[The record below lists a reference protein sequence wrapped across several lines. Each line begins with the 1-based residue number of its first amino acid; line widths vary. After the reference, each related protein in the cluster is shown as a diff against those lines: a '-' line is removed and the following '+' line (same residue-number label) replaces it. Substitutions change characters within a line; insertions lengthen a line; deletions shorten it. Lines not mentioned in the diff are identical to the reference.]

1 MPDENK
7 RPITRKPSSQ
17 ETSTIIRRNSASGLS
32 LPVALSFFFVIML
45 IATVWSAAQLSL
57 SWPFLILFTCA
68 SLSVV
73 TFTRFEGLFL
83 ATCSVPIFFGLFSV
97 AAGWL
102 ISELQTTTDT
112 RGATSLVASFYPFVQ
127 HFPVLL
133 ITALGVVIIAVFRW
147 TAMAHKVTAEAERGE
162 QERKK
167 SHISNARLSQ
177 QSSAARRLNTDS
189 PREDPDYRQPESL
202 KDRVLSPSQTSESRI
217 DAPPYRQFSS
227 SSRQFPTSS
236 SQFPTSSQQGSQT
249 SDRPTPDLRGRNA
262 LELGNQRSL
271 QGSTQVPLLI
281 DGKKPTQD
289 YAGGIV
295 SSIPQV
301 REGDFTAQPGNF
313 STSEPSAQQDA
324 SLYSPDPYH
333 PGSTFSHPFTSQ
345 AGTPQPESPQPIASS
360 YYPNSPAT
368 DFDNSDQDEEDID
381 RVIDD
386 LARGNFG
393 DLATSP
399 PFEAPDLDNEYED
412 YSPQN
417 PDPVYP
423 QFRTSFTWRKKPSK
437 HTTDTGQIDVSDILD
452 REQHPDD

>member
-112 RGATSLVASFYPFVQ
+112 RGATSLVASVYPFVQ

-147 TAMAHKVTAEAERGE
+147 TSVAHKVTAAAERG
-162 QERKK
+162 QRERKQ

-177 QSSAARRLNTDS
+177 QSAAARRLNTDS
-189 PREDPDYRQPESL
+189 LRAESDFRQEHVRDHAPN
-202 KDRVLSPSQTSESRI
+202 SPQTSERP
-217 DAPPYRQFSS
+217 AGFGAYRRPS
-227 SSRQFPTSS
+227 TSS
-236 SQFPTSSQQGSQT
+236 GQAASST
-249 SDRPTPDLRGRNA
+249 HPASDSGHKDTLG
-262 LELGNQRSL
+262 LGNQRSL

-281 DGKKPTQD
+281 DGKKPHQD

-295 SSIPQV
+295 SRIPRV
-301 REGDFTAQPGNF
+301 GENPSPTQPRNYPAPG
-313 STSEPSAQQDA
+313 SQTERDS
-324 SLYSPDPYH
+324 SLYTPTAY
-333 PGSTFSHPFTSQ
+333 GSDTRGSQ
-345 AGTPQPESPQPIASS
+345 LTPPKFYSGSS
-360 YYPNSPAT
+360 EADLDSLTY
-368 DFDNSDQDEEDID
+368 QHRDID
-381 RVIDD
+381 REIDD

-393 DLATSP
+393 DLATP
-399 PFEAPDLDNEYED
+399 NLLNKANRNRDDEYEG
-412 YSPQN
+412 YSRRN

-423 QFRTSFTWRKKPSK
+423 QFRSSFTLRKKPSK
-437 HTTDTGQIDVSDILD
+437 HTTDTGQIDVSDILN
-452 REQHPDD
+452 REQRPD